1 MSDSID
7 DLPFYFKI
15 GTKKDT
21 CEASVF
27 ESDSVVMDG
36 TDLSVHP
43 RYYYITFDL
52 YFNYSL
58 ISHVSTFILSEIE
71 FYPLQTG
78 VTLRYFCDF
87 IPQIV

>member
-36 TDLSVHP
+36 TDLSIHP
-43 RYYYITFDL
+43 RYYYITFGL

>member
-27 ESDSVVMDG
+27 ESDSVVQPFCEIG
-36 TDLSVHP
+36 NGWHRSIHSSTLLLYHFWP
-43 RYYYITFDL
+43 LFQLQFDFTRL
-52 YFNYSL
+52 YFYS
-58 ISHVSTFILSEIE
+58 
-71 FYPLQTG
+71 
-78 VTLRYFCDF
+78 
-87 IPQIV
+87 